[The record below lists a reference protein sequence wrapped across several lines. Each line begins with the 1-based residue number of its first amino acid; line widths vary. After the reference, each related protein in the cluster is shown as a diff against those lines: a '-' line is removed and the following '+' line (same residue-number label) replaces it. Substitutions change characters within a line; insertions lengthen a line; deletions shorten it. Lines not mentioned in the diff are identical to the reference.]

1 MHTVIAEIFAHDA
14 ARIGRNILQRC
25 RLRGGGGYDDR
36 VVESTVILQSLDNL
50 GHGRALLTDRDIDAI
65 ELAGFVGAGVD
76 LLLIEYGVDDHRGL
90 PGLAVADDQL
100 ALPAPDRHERVDGL
114 EPGLHRFV
122 HRTAR
127 DNARRLD
134 LNPRALDIGQRALSV
149 DRLAECGD
157 AAPEQAP
164 SHGHVDNGAGALDD
178 VAFMDAAVLTEHD
191 HPDIVAF
198 EVERHSAHPVRKR
211 DHLTSLN
218 RVQAIDTGDAI
229 ADRQHLANLGDIGLA
244 AEMGDLLFKD
254 RRNLRRT
261 NFHPSSFNLLREF
274 VGLSWPG
281 LSGHPRLLPQAT
293 KTWITG

>member
-1 MHTVIAEIFAHDA
+1 MHTVIAEIFAHA
-14 ARIGRNILQRC
+14 ATGIGRNILQRC

-36 VVESTVILQSLDNL
+36 VVESTVILQSLDDL

-65 ELAGFVGAGVD
+65 ELARFVGAGVH
-76 LLLIEYGVDDHRGL
+76 LFLIEYGVYDQRGL
-90 PGLAVADDQL
+90 AGLAVADDQL
-100 ALPAPDRHERVDGL
+100 ALPAPDRDERVDSL
-114 EPGLHRFV
+114 EPGLHRLV

-127 DNARRLD
+127 HNPRRLD
-134 LNPRALDIGQRALSV
+134 LDPRALDIGQRTLAV
-149 DRLAECGD
+149 DRLAECVD
-157 AAPEQAP
+157 DAPEQAP
-164 SHGHVDNGAGALDD
+164 SDRHVDNGAGALDD
-178 VAFMDAAVLTEHD
+178 VAFMDAAVLTEYD
-191 HPDIVAF
+191 NPDIVAF
-198 EVERHSAHPVRKR
+198 EVERHAAHPVWER
-211 DHLTSLN
+211 DHLPGLN

-274 VGLSWPG
+274 VGPSWPG
-281 LSGHPRLLPQAT
+281 LSGHPRLPPQAT